1 MKIRGACGA
10 VSALTLETR
19 GNLHGVG
26 ESAGRWVTEERRRSV
41 CVPGGPLASGAKRR
55 ARGVSRGWGVETESS
70 PGGENT
76 VIPKAIFLETQ
87 CHWRVLIPATSTKA
101 GKSAA

>member
-1 MKIRGACGA
+1 MRCRVRTHLGNAKKFARCGRERGSVGDRGAQEKRVCPRRPA
-10 VSALTLETR
+10 SMR
-19 GNLHGVG
+19 GKAQGSWG
-26 ESAGRWVTEERRRSV
+26 ESG
-41 CVPGGPLASGAKRR
+41 L
-55 ARGVSRGWGVETESS
+55 GVEIEYS